1 MLAQFFPRLFKVIK
15 RRNRK
20 SKKLLFKLMHI
31 FLWCRPGLCLNLG
44 TDQSTDY
51 HLFHR
56 HTSNT
61 YSHAFEFILLVNLLG
76 LWSQMLLTEL
86 CHGLSKLGK
95 EARRNTRVT
104 LHQYIIISFAGIH
117 HWAVLWF
124 ETQAH
129 KHQKEISI
137 SGYELNY
144 STKYPQ
150 LLEGWIWQK
159 C

>member
-1 MLAQFFPRLFKVIK
+1 MLAQFFLKLFKVIK

-20 SKKLLFKLMHI
+20 SKNFFFFSSAALKSEQLMHI
-31 FLWCRPGLCLNLG
+31 FLWCRLSLCLNLH

-61 YSHAFEFILLVNLLG
+61 YPHAFKFILLVNLLG

-95 EARRNTRVT
+95 EVRRNACVT
-104 LHQYIIISFAGIH
+104 LHQSIIIISFPGILP
-117 HWAVLWF
+117 A
-124 ETQAH
+124 
-129 KHQKEISI
+129 
-137 SGYELNY
+137 
-144 STKYPQ
+144 STT
-150 LLEGWIWQK
+150 G
-159 C
+159 